1 MSTLVLP
8 GFANVHSHAF
18 QRLMRGE
25 VQRRDPARADT
36 FWTWRERMY
45 AHANTL
51 DLDALEAAARLVYVE
66 CLEGGYTAV
75 GEFHYL
81 HHSPS
86 GAPWPDPLAASR
98 AHLRAA
104 RQAGIRITLLWC
116 VYARGGHD
124 RALTDGQRR
133 FAVGSLDEVA
143 RALDDLARD
152 VTNELRARV
161 GLAIHSVRAVPRPWL
176 GPLAAMARERG
187 LPIHVHAAEQ
197 RKEVDDCRAHTGLSP
212 VALLDAEGVLGPTTT
227 IIHGTWLDDGDV
239 AALARTGT
247 LVGVCPSTEG
257 DLGDGIPRLADLFAA
272 GVALCIG
279 TDSHALIDPFSE
291 LRTLEYLARVSGERR
306 CVLTDAA
313 GEVAPVLL
321 AIGGAHGYRS
331 LGVGADGDAV
341 ELDLGNR
348 VFEGQSDPLST
359 ALIGGHRGLV
369 VRATVDGQ
377 RVVEGGRWLGE
388 TASTSS

>member
-25 VQRRDPARADT
+25 VQRRDPGRSDT

-51 DLDALEAAARLVYVE
+51 DVDALEAAARLVYVE
-66 CLEGGYTAV
+66 GLEGGYTAV

-81 HHSPS
+81 HHDPS
-86 GAPWPDPLAASR
+86 GAPYPDPLATSR

-104 RQAGIRITLLWC
+104 RQAGIRLTLLWC

-133 FAVGSLDEVA
+133 FAVRSLDAVT
-143 RALDDLARD
+143 RALDDLGRD
-152 VTNELRARV
+152 LAGDRRLRV
-161 GLAIHSVRAVPRPWL
+161 GLAIHSVRAVPREWL
-176 GPLAAMARERG
+176 APLAVMARERD
-187 LPIHVHAAEQ
+187 LPLHVHAAEQ

-212 VALLDAEGVLGPTTT
+212 VALLEAEGVLGKTTT
-227 IIHGTWLDDGDV
+227 IIHGTWLDDGDI
-239 AALARTGT
+239 AALARSGT
-247 LVGVCPSTEG
+247 QVGVCPSTEG
-257 DLGDGIPRLADLFAA
+257 DLGDGVPRLAELHVA
-272 GVALCIG
+272 GVGLCIG
-279 TDSHALIDPFSE
+279 TDSHAVIDPFYE

-313 GEVAPVLL
+313 GEVAPVLQ
-321 AIGGAHGYRS
+321 AIGGANGYRA
-331 LGVGADGDAV
+331 LGLAGDGDAV

-348 VFEGQSDPLST
+348 VFEGQSDPVAT
-359 ALIGGHRGLV
+359 ALVGGHRGLV
-369 VRATVDGQ
+369 TRAQVDGQ
-377 RVVEGGRWLGE
+377 RVVDGGRWLG
-388 TASTSS
+388 